1 VSRFARALR
10 VLQWTRARD
19 VARQSVHAI
28 TVPLEDLVLRL
39 LRAYSVAT
47 AFCHRGASP
56 SRSPTDPKA
65 DSRRTLPGVLL
76 LSAALASCSGDSRAA
91 DEQASPA
98 APPPASAETRT
109 GTDSAAAA
117 AVVAA
122 MHRVYAAF
130 KTQDTAAGNAELS
143 AAGMVYMD
151 HQGIVPLTNPQG
163 TSEMF
168 RMCLIRS
175 YAMDSV
181 RTASPGPGVMLLAF
195 KLTIDETCGDRRTL
209 SPGYALSTW
218 HQEGGAWKLAAFAGA
233 AAVGAR

>member
-1 VSRFARALR
+1 MS
-10 VLQWTRARD
+10 
-19 VARQSVHAI
+19 
-28 TVPLEDLVLRL
+28 PL
-39 LRAYSVAT
+39 LRACFVAT
-47 AFCHRGASP
+47 AFSHRSASP
-56 SRSPTDPKA
+56 SRLPRNSKA
-65 DSRRTLPGVLL
+65 DSRRRLPGVLL
-76 LSAALASCSGDSRAA
+76 LFAALASCSRDSRAA
-91 DEQASPA
+91 DEQASQA
-98 APPPASAETRT
+98 APPPATAATRA
-109 GTDSAAAA
+109 GADSAAAA

-130 KTQDTAAGNAELS
+130 KTGDTAAGNAEVS

-151 HQGIVPLTNPQG
+151 HQGIIPLTNPQG

-175 YAMDSV
+175 YTMDSV

-195 KLTIDETCGDRRTL
+195 KLTIDETCGDKRTL

-233 AAVGAR
+233 PAVGAR